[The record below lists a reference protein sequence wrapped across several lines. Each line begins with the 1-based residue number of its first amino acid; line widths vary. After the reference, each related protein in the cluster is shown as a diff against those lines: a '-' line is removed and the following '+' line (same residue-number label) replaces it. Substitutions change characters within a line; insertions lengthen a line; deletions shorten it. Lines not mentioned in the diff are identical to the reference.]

1 MSMGMVATGAQPSR
15 AERALRGA
23 FWLLA
28 VIGAQ
33 AAAGAAQPPADAW
46 ETFKQ
51 PGPFIMALSASDQ
64 ALWIATEDAGLWR
77 LDLAADPAKPGAWRQ
92 FTTKEGLASDDVY
105 AVAVDAAGRVWAGT
119 IDQGVSV
126 YNGQEWQTFGVYDG
140 CAGERVFG
148 LAADPD
154 PARGIV
160 WIATDHGLTSWT
172 PTPDGKG
179 AWRTWTQADGLPASQ
194 VYAVAVGPAG
204 RVWIGTEY
212 DGLAW
217 SDPPY
222 DRWQCVRA
230 EVERSGDAT
239 DASGVGEKGA
249 PGLPSNLINAVRV
262 LADGTV
268 VASTDFGLG
277 ISRDGGRTWTAWQ
290 GLAKKPYENY
300 ARGLAEDGAGGLWI
314 ATRHKGLARLDL
326 KTEDLKCWQQS
337 ASRKPPP
344 LPPLGPVGAID
355 DGVRPDVKS
364 VPAAPLADAGD
375 LAGIPDDYVLDVAV
389 TRGAVW
395 VGTYGGGLARLRGA
409 VSDAAPRDARPV
421 SASSS
426 PPGAPG
432 SPPGAPGS
440 PPTLVGAANSQ
451 RPASG
456 SANPPLPAPAAPP
469 SLDGLNAMLAA
480 LSLVP
485 FVPPENQPPVV
496 RLDDD
501 WLTKGD
507 CLGRYGRYWGC
518 WCAICSPQNYEWGA
532 GPEKVEKCARIG
544 PNCTKGDSLRYWVDC
559 LYTENPNTLEMPPTY
574 LDSRIKKGYQ
584 TANFTRREAEWC
596 DNGHAYSM
604 SDDGPSLYCS
614 LRIPEGLFYLSLYD
628 HNKDG
633 HSGRNRFRDYRISVR
648 RHVPG
653 PPPAAEVAEN
663 SPDYVQNFNLHD
675 ISGFDQQQEMA
686 RGRIRDFWGGVYK
699 RFLVRGPIEIT
710 VCVNRNHSHNTM
722 LEGVFLDL
730 VDERPVPYFHTLA
743 EWRTLQQAR
752 AEEQKALEA
761 EAANG
766 ARAER
771 FRAAASEDEAAGRL
785 FEELGRMPL
794 VHAVWWAQESRPFYA
809 AVLRWAVPRM
819 ASAEDDDAKNRFAR
833 IAATCCY
840 QLGLYEEWDDGQA
853 QIGVR
858 SARRIEKA
866 LRWDGVTYSYQGKG
880 YEIVTKYLLER
891 RRREQGNLDGEE
903 EISVP

>member
-1 MSMGMVATGAQPSR
+1 MSMVKVATGAQPSR
-15 AERALRGA
+15 ARRALQGA

-28 VIGAQ
+28 VISAQ

-51 PGPFIMALSASDQ
+51 PGPFITALSASDQ

-77 LDLAADPAKPGAWRQ
+77 LDLSADPAKPGAWRQ

-105 AVAVDAAGRVWAGT
+105 AIAVDAAGRVWAGT
-119 IDQGVSV
+119 LDQGVSV
-126 YNGQEWQTFGVYDG
+126 YNGREWRTFGVYDG
-140 CAGERVFG
+140 CSGERVFG

-154 PARGIV
+154 PARGSV

-204 RVWIGTEY
+204 RVWIGTEC

-222 DRWQCVRA
+222 DKWQCVRA

-262 LADGTV
+262 LAGGTV

-337 ASRKPPP
+337 AARKPPP
-344 LPPLGPVGAID
+344 RPLVPDGAVD
-355 DGVRPDVKS
+355 DGVRPDVES
-364 VPAAPLADAGD
+364 VPVAPPADAGD
-375 LAGIPDDYVLDVAV
+375 LAGIPDDYVFDVAV
-389 TRGAVW
+389 TPGAVW
-395 VGTYGGGLARLRGA
+395 VGTYGGGLARLTPASAGVGA
-409 VSDAAPRDARPV
+409 RKAATVPAGAKAAAVRLPE
-421 SASSS
+421 
-426 PPGAPG
+426 PLGAP
-432 SPPGAPGS
+432 
-440 PPTLVGAANSQ
+440 TLAELHA
-451 RPASG
+451 
-456 SANPPLPAPAAPP
+456 L
-469 SLDGLNAMLAA
+469 LAA
-480 LSLVP
+480 LGKVP
-485 FVPPENQPPVV
+485 FVPPVEQPPVV

-518 WCAICSPQNYEWGA
+518 WCAICSPKDYVWGA
-532 GPEKVEKCARIG
+532 GPERVEYAARIG
-544 PNCTKGDSLRYWVDC
+544 PKWARRDSIRYWVQW
-559 LYTENPNTLEMPPTY
+559 LYTGNPGSLEMPPTY

-584 TANFTRREAEWC
+584 TADFTRREAEWC
-596 DNGHAYSM
+596 DNGHAYPM

-633 HSGRNRFRDYRISVR
+633 HSGLNRFRDYRISVR

-653 PPPAAEVAEN
+653 PPPAAEVGEN
-663 SPDYVQNFNLHD
+663 SPDDLRNFNLYD
-675 ISGFDQQQEMA
+675 VSGFDQQQEMA

-761 EAANG
+761 EAASG

-771 FRAAASEDEAAGRL
+771 FRAAASEDEAASRL

-794 VHAVWWAQESRPFYA
+794 VNAVWWAQESRPFYA

-891 RRREQGNLDGEE
+891 RRREQGNRD